1 MTVQNYSREESLN
14 VNSALF
20 VTIMIVCPILLGLI
34 IYIVYLTLR
43 VKSITKKT
51 DIMQVRIAE
60 LAA

>member
-20 VTIMIVCPILLGLI
+20 VTIMMVCPILLGLI